1 MIPAVPQAWPELI
14 ATALPGTSRRQRQ
27 VWPAPG
33 ITERADGDGET
44 TLLDAAALAQAARL
58 AGARPIPG
66 SSPSP
71 AGTDRLL
78 PPSERAVQLLELVLT
93 QSPAGSALRPALLQD
108 WCHCAAAAGQRLP
121 HHLLPTLF
129 QLTTVADSATILA
142 VQGVLD
148 ERGRWL
154 AGQFPQRSKFRTDEP
169 GTELDLASW
178 PTIPTT
184 QRATL
189 LQEWRQRDPGAAR
202 ELLASTWSSE
212 PARDRAALLAALT
225 ESLSMADEDFLEA
238 ALDDRASSVRQQACA
253 LLDRLPQSR
262 RAARMADRLT
272 PLISRSGMLR
282 KNIQLEPPAEP
293 DEAAQRDGIST
304 PSTGSRTDQWL
315 IQIIT
320 AAPLSVWDS
329 VGGPD
334 GLRGISDGAVV
345 SGLIAAARLQRN
357 QPWARVLMKRQPS
370 TELLTILDAAEQSE
384 WIEALL
390 RHAKHLPSL
399 LGELPGPWAEA
410 PSAAIC
416 QALIDKRQTG
426 GDQAHFARSLHP
438 RVAADLLNRVDRTKH
453 QWLAK
458 AISDS
463 YNYHSVRRSIQEAF
477 HD

>member
-1 MIPAVPQAWPELI
+1 MSPDVAQVWPELV
-14 ATALPGTSRRQRQ
+14 ATALLGTSRRQRQ
-27 VWPAPG
+27 GWPAPG
-33 ITERADGDGET
+33 IKQRAGADPET
-44 TLLDAAALAQAARL
+44 ALLDAAALAQAARL
-58 AGARPIPG
+58 AGGLLTPG
-66 SSPSP
+66 P
-71 AGTDRLL
+71 AAPLADPDRLK
-78 PPSERAVQLLELVLT
+78 PPSGRAIQLLELVLT

-108 WCHCAAAAGQRLP
+108 WCHCAAAAGQRIP
-121 HHLLPTLF
+121 HQLLPTVF
-129 QLTTVADSATILA
+129 QLTTIADSETVLA
-142 VQGVLD
+142 VQTVLD

-154 AGQFPQRSKFRTDEP
+154 AGQFPQRSKFRSADS
-169 GTELDLASW
+169 GTELDLAAW
-178 PTIPTT
+178 PTIPTS
-184 QRATL
+184 QRTVL
-189 LQEWRQRDPGAAR
+189 LRELRQRDADAAR
-202 ELLASTWSSE
+202 DLLSSTWSSE
-212 PARDRAALLAALT
+212 PARDRAALLAALA
-225 ESLSMADEDFLEA
+225 ESLSMADEDFLES
-238 ALDDRASSVRQQACA
+238 ALDDRAGSVRQQACE

-282 KNIQLEPPAEP
+282 KTIQLEPPAEP
-293 DEAAQRDGIST
+293 DEAARRDGIST
-304 PSTGSRTDQWL
+304 PNTGSRTDQWL
-315 IQIIT
+315 IQIIA
-320 AAPLSVWDS
+320 AAPLSVWES

-334 GLRGISDGAVV
+334 SLRGISDGAVV

-357 QPWARVLMKRQPS
+357 QPWARVLMKRQAS
-370 TELLTILDAAEQSE
+370 TELLTILDAAEQSD

-399 LGELPGPWAEA
+399 LGDLPSPWAEA

-438 RVAADLLNRVDRTKH
+438 RVATDLLNRVDRTKH